1 MMIQREDPFLNIIDS
16 ERHIY
21 GAQKILFVCGMK
33 YQPVY
38 KCPLCGRLLSRSQ
51 PQEVPTEMLPALLGK
66 VIQHQQL
73 AANPFTRNN
82 VPMHIPCKCPD
93 GSAGL
98 AQFAGFRCVK

>member
-1 MMIQREDPFLNIIDS
+1 
-16 ERHIY
+16 
-21 GAQKILFVCGMK
+21 
-33 YQPVY
+33 
-38 KCPLCGRLLSRSQ
+38 
-51 PQEVPTEMLPALLGK
+51 MLPALLGK

-73 AANPFTRNN
+73 ATTPFTRNN

>member
-1 MMIQREDPFLNIIDS
+1 
-16 ERHIY
+16 
-21 GAQKILFVCGMK
+21 MK

-73 AANPFTRNN
+73 AANPFARNN

-98 AQFAGFRCVK
+98 RSSPASGASNEGARFLDL

>member
-1 MMIQREDPFLNIIDS
+1 
-16 ERHIY
+16 
-21 GAQKILFVCGMK
+21 MK

-73 AANPFTRNN
+73 AAEASLNHSQFPLPEKL
-82 VPMHIPCKCPD
+82 VCSIPCKCPD

>member
-1 MMIQREDPFLNIIDS
+1 
-16 ERHIY
+16 
-21 GAQKILFVCGMK
+21 MK

-51 PQEVPTEMLPALLGK
+51 PQEV
-66 VIQHQQL
+66 
-73 AANPFTRNN
+73 AANPFMRNN

>member
-1 MMIQREDPFLNIIDS
+1 MKRSDAIAIIEREQSKGHFEPELDTAISVALHLSLI
-16 ERHIY
+16 HI
-21 GAQKILFVCGMK
+21 
-33 YQPVY
+33 
-38 KCPLCGRLLSRSQ
+38 S
-51 PQEVPTEMLPALLGK
+51 LLGK

>member
-1 MMIQREDPFLNIIDS
+1 
-16 ERHIY
+16 
-21 GAQKILFVCGMK
+21 
-33 YQPVY
+33 
-38 KCPLCGRLLSRSQ
+38 
-51 PQEVPTEMLPALLGK
+51 MLPALLGK

-98 AQFAGFRCVK
+98 AQFAGFRGVK

>member
-1 MMIQREDPFLNIIDS
+1 
-16 ERHIY
+16 
-21 GAQKILFVCGMK
+21 MK

-73 AANPFTRNN
+73 AANPFTPNN
-82 VPMHIPCKCPD
+82 VPMHIPCQCPD